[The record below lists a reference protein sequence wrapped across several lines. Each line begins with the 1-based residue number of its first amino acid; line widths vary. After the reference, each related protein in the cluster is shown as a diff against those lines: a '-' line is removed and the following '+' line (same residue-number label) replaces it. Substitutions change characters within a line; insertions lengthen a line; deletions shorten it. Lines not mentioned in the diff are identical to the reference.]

1 MLPSA
6 GAGGRADRSENFQ
19 LAQSR
24 QYQYLDS
31 TQSPDPR
38 RQATPPAPAGSGGAP
53 ARSPQVYRAQPYI
66 SFLERTASKGS
77 LADKGQGPR
86 RAHGLIDLAGNG
98 LSPQAA
104 KPVRKY
110 TRPRL
115 STTY

>member
-1 MLPSA
+1 
-6 GAGGRADRSENFQ
+6 
-19 LAQSR
+19 
-24 QYQYLDS
+24 
-31 TQSPDPR
+31 
-38 RQATPPAPAGSGGAP
+38 
-53 ARSPQVYRAQPYI
+53 VYRAQPYI

>member
-1 MLPSA
+1 
-6 GAGGRADRSENFQ
+6 
-19 LAQSR
+19 
-24 QYQYLDS
+24 
-31 TQSPDPR
+31 
-38 RQATPPAPAGSGGAP
+38 
-53 ARSPQVYRAQPYI
+53 VIRAQPYI

-77 LADKGQGPR
+77 LAGKGHGPQGNGPQGPR

-110 TRPRL
+110 KRPLL